1 MGREGS
7 KSNSIVFGKI
17 GLASDTASMQELEK
31 SLFRILKAHGYPE
44 QQKAFVDEEEEPVE
58 PIGIEQE
65 VENNPVEEEEEK
77 SSIPWQ
83 IRRNGNGGENTNEV
97 DE

>member
-44 QQKAFVDEEEEPVE
+44 QQKAFVDEEEEL
-58 PIGIEQE
+58 EQE
-65 VENNPVEEEEEK
+65 VENNPIEGEEEK